1 VLKSNKVIVSGYAA
15 AGIILLAFL
24 ITVVVFF
31 LSVEAIGK
39 VVDAI
44 FTAY

>member
-1 VLKSNKVIVSGYAA
+1 VSKNNVIVSGYVA
-15 AGIILLAFL
+15 AGIVLLAFL
-24 ITVVVFF
+24 IPVVVFL
-31 LSVEAIGK
+31 LSMEAIGK

>member
-1 VLKSNKVIVSGYAA
+1 MSKNKVLVGGYAA

-24 ITVVVFF
+24 IPVVVFF

-39 VVDAI
+39 VVDTI
-44 FTAY
+44 FTH